1 MSMDTIIK
9 NGTIVTAYDEYVAD
23 IGIKNGKIVHL
34 GINLPPE
41 NNTTVIDATGLLIF
55 PGAIDAHVHLHHPL
69 GGSYSADDFETG
81 TRAAAAGG
89 VTTIIDFAI
98 PRKGESL
105 IDTINKRKK
114 DANGKVYVDYSLH
127 GGITDWSDS
136 VRSEMHEAIKEGI
149 SSFKMFMI
157 YKEEGWMTCDS
168 VLHDALLETQK
179 YGAMIQIH
187 AESAD
192 IVESL
197 INKHHN
203 PEEMKEHG
211 AWLHC
216 ITRPN
221 ITEYEA
227 IQRAIT
233 WAEDTKG
240 HLYVVHMSTGR
251 GADLVKQA
259 RSRGVNVLAETC
271 PHYLYLNWDVFKQEN
286 GHYYATCPEIKSEK
300 DRLRLWQGLVDGSIQ
315 TVGTDTCTF
324 TSVQKNTWQGD
335 FTKIPYGLPGTEL
348 MLPLLYDGV
357 ANGNLTVHQLVALC
371 STNPAKIF
379 GLYPQKGAITVGSDA
394 DIVIYDPK
402 KEVTVDYQNL
412 ETNCDWSPYQGIKIS
427 GYPYMTLVRGE
438 IVAKEGKCIGKKG
451 YGKFI
456 KRGPSGNFVT

>member
-1 MSMDTIIK
+1 MDTIIK
-9 NGTIVTAYDEYVAD
+9 NGTIVTAYDQYVAD
-23 IGIKNGKIVHL
+23 IGIEDGKITQIAMNIDSD
-34 GINLPPE
+34 GNSQ
-41 NNTTVIDATGLLIF
+41 VIDATGKLIF
-55 PGAIDAHVHLHHPL
+55 PGAIDAHVHLQHPL
-69 GGSYSADDFETG
+69 GGSFSADDFETG

-98 PRKGESL
+98 PRKGENL
-105 IDTINKRKK
+105 LETIDKRKK
-114 DANGKVYVDYSLH
+114 LADGRIYVDYSLH
-127 GGITDWSDS
+127 GGITDWSES
-136 VRSEMHEAIKEGI
+136 IRSDLHQAIKDGV

-157 YKEEGWMTCDS
+157 YEKEGWMTTDAI
-168 VLHDALLETQK
+168 LHDALLETKK
-179 YGAMIQIH
+179 YGGMIQIH

-192 IVESL
+192 LVESF
-197 INKHHN
+197 IEKHHN

-233 WAEDTKG
+233 LAEETTG
-240 HLYVVHMSTGR
+240 HLYIVHMSTGE
-251 GADLVKQA
+251 GADLVRNA
-259 RSRGVNVLAETC
+259 RSRGVNVLSETC
-271 PHYLYLNWDVFKQEN
+271 PQYLYLNWDVFKQTN
-286 GHYYATCPEIKSEK
+286 GHYYATCPQIKSEK
-300 DRLRLWQGLVDGSIQ
+300 DRLRLWDGLVDGSIQ

-324 TSVQKNTWQGD
+324 TAVQKNTWQGD

-379 GLYPQKGAITVGSDA
+379 GLYPQKGAIIVGSDA
-394 DIVIYDPK
+394 DIVIYDPL
-402 KEVTVDYQNL
+402 KEVTIDYHNL
-412 ETNCDWSPYQGIKIS
+412 ETNCDWSPYQDIKIS
-427 GYPYMTLVRGE
+427 GYPYMTLVRGK
-438 IVAKEGKCIGKKG
+438 IVAKEGKCIGEKG